1 MPPPSIGWSYV
12 RPAGSKLQA
21 CDSTSWQ
28 PDLISYLV
36 LHHHGTP
43 SAARDQQPG
52 ESADQP
58 LPVARPQGLRSNPKP
73 ASVRKTG
80 PRNRPS
86 GFHRNRLGQARA
98 TWPVGLP
105 SVLVDVPCPFTAAA
119 ASTLSA
125 GSGPTGLVRLGSP
138 DPVGT
143 PSGSGIMPVSGQ
155 LCGTA
160 GGGPAV
166 ASRVPAAL
174 RRAGLGSGVIC

>member
-73 ASVRKTG
+73 NA
-80 PRNRPS
+80 
-86 GFHRNRLGQARA
+86 GQIGGEAPVL
-98 TWPVGLP
+98 TWANVVCLP
-105 SVLVDVPCPFTAAA
+105 
-119 ASTLSA
+119 
-125 GSGPTGLVRLGSP
+125 
-138 DPVGT
+138 
-143 PSGSGIMPVSGQ
+143 
-155 LCGTA
+155 
-160 GGGPAV
+160 GGV
-166 ASRVPAAL
+166 VVTDRH
-174 RRAGLGSGVIC
+174 